1 MDETQI
7 GEEFAKDILSACYA
21 LDARLAE
28 IETVFLSAVN
38 GPERDKLKKTF
49 SSLVTLVGARILVP
63 IYQQH
68 PNLGRVMEPGPWL
81 PLEVARRKFG
91 IR

>member
-7 GEEFAKDILSACYA
+7 GEEFAKDILRACYA
-21 LDARLAE
+21 LDARLAD
-28 IETVFLSAVN
+28 IESVCLSAVD
-38 GPERDKLKKTF
+38 GAERDKLKETF
-49 SSLVTLVGARILVP
+49 SSLVTLVSARILVP

-68 PNLGRVMEPGPWL
+68 PNLGRVMDPGPWL
-81 PLEVARRKFG
+81 LLEVARRKFG